1 MNTMGGMDG
10 FGIGEIINMAGFS
23 MNLGR
28 MIEIG
33 GKIRNDMIEIPGMK
47 MEEIEDNESDN

>member
-1 MNTMGGMDG
+1 MGGMDG